1 MNNTPAP
8 GQDSPSQD
16 RPSRHRE
23 TLGGQVVAPS
33 SGRPDAE
40 GPTEDSA
47 VAPNVPMGP
56 THIRPDLG
64 GSGLGL
70 DAGSSGDGSGANGVS
85 GSPDPSTDR
94 PTELTLPPSSPI
106 APPIDP
112 IPESEPRPRAGKP
125 ASGEMERGAA
135 VDRGP
140 AQPSTGEAEVPGGR
154 R

>member
-1 MNNTPAP
+1 MNKTPV
-8 GQDSPSQD
+8 
-16 RPSRHRE
+16 PSRHRE

-47 VAPNVPMGP
+47 VTPNVPMGP

-85 GSPDPSTDR
+85 GSSDPSTDR
-94 PTELTLPPSSPI
+94 PTALTTPPSSPI
-106 APPIDP
+106 APPIAAM
-112 IPESEPRPRAGKP
+112 PESEPRDRAGKAAPGAP
-125 ASGEMERGAA
+125 ADRGGAA

-140 AQPSTGEAEVPGGR
+140 AQPSTGEAEGPGR
-154 R
+154 RR